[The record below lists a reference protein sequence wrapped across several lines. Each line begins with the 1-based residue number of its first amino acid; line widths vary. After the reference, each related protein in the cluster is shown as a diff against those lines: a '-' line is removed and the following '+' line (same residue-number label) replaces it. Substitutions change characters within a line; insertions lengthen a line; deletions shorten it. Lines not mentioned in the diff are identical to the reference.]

1 LWKNKL
7 LLIKNKNLMKSV
19 LVYCGANAGKNPI
32 YAETAK
38 NLGLELVKRQLRLI
52 YGGGSLG
59 LMGVVSTTVMDNG
72 GEVTGI
78 IPNFLDRLEVGNP
91 NLTEVIKVETMHE
104 RKALME
110 QLCDA
115 IVTIP
120 GGFGSMDELF
130 EILSWSQL
138 GLHAKPVAI
147 LNVNGFY
154 DNLLKQLDVMTEE
167 GFLRPENKAL
177 LLVATTLDELFEKME
192 SFKYEHRA
200 KWLERDKI

>member
-7 LLIKNKNLMKSV
+7 LLIKIKNPMKSV

-177 LLVATTLDELFEKME
+177 LLVATTIDELFEKME

>member
-1 LWKNKL
+1 
-7 LLIKNKNLMKSV
+7 MKSV
-19 LVYCGANAGKNPI
+19 LVYCGANAGTNPI

-38 NLGLELVKRQLRLI
+38 ALGLELVRRQLRLI

-59 LMGVVSTTVMDNG
+59 LMGVISTTMMDHG

-78 IPNFLDRLEVGNP
+78 IPHFLDRLEVGNP
-91 NLTEVIKVETMHE
+91 NLTEVIKVESMHE

-110 QLCDA
+110 KRCDA
-115 IVTIP
+115 IITIP

-138 GLHAKPVAI
+138 GLHKKPVAI

-154 DNLLKQLDVMTEE
+154 DHLLAQLDVMSTE

-177 LLVATTLDELFEKME
+177 LLVATTIDELFEKIE
-192 SFKYEHRA
+192 GFEYEFRV
-200 KWLERDKI
+200 KW